1 MNNVRDEKYT
11 LRREDNSLVFITS
24 SYRAERGSVLHR
36 DIYNREFASL
46 LASMAVSGLVYTVLF
61 YISGNAILIYVL
73 IAAVLPAGFL
83 LFRRFVFKSG
93 SLEIVFNKLT
103 GMAELS
109 LVRLAGK
116 KRETFPVKNIVD
128 VSVEEMRIE
137 VENPDGMEFVK
148 KISLQHGMVMPGF
161 GERRSLYIL
170 KLIFS
175 GGTDRIIHVSDD
187 PRDVISVQAEI
198 KEFLKIK

>member
-1 MNNVRDEKYT
+1 M
-11 LRREDNSLVFITS
+11 EDNSLVFITS

-46 LASMAVSGLVYTVLF
+46 LASMAASGLVYTVFF
-61 YISGNAILIYVL
+61 YISGNAILIYIL

-83 LFRRFVFKSG
+83 LFRRFVFNSG
-93 SLEIVFNKLT
+93 SLEIIFNNLT
-103 GMAELS
+103 GMAEIRLTG
-109 LVRLAGK
+109 LAGK
-116 KRETFPVKNIVD
+116 KRETFPVENIMD
-128 VSVEEMRIE
+128 VNVEEMRIE
-137 VENPDGMEFVK
+137 VENPDGVDFVK

-175 GGTDRIIHVSDD
+175 GGMDRIIHVGDD
-187 PRDVISVQAEI
+187 PREVISVQAEI